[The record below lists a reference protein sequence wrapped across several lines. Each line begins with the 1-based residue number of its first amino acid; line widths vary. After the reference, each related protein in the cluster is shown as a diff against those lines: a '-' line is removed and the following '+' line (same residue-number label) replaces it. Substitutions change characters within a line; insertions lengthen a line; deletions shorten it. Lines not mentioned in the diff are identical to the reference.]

1 MEDLNSYF
9 HVAVYLFIAIAVFL
23 SLLTITFL
31 LRIRRELIQ
40 INGRL
45 STFAGPSEHEDAAEE
60 LTTLDF
66 ECYLCAKAVASSEA
80 VWLPSGSV
88 VCPLCSRKIDEAD

>member
-1 MEDLNSYF
+1 MEALNSYF
-9 HVAVYLFIAIAVFL
+9 HVTVYLVIAIAVFV

-45 STFAGPSEHEDAAEE
+45 STFVGHSEYEDAAEE
-60 LTTLDF
+60 NATLDF
-66 ECYLCAKAVASSEA
+66 ECSLCAKTVSSSEA
-80 VWLPSGSV
+80 VLLPSGSV
-88 VCPLCSRKIDEAD
+88 VCPVCSRKIDEAD

>member
-1 MEDLNSYF
+1 MEALDSYF
-9 HVAVYLFIAIAVFL
+9 PVTVYLVIAIAVVV

-45 STFAGPSEHEDAAEE
+45 STFVGHSEHEDAAEE
-60 LTTLDF
+60 TATLDF
-66 ECYLCAKAVASSEA
+66 ECSLCAKTVSSSEA
-80 VWLPSGSV
+80 VLLPSGSV
-88 VCPLCSRKIDEAD
+88 VCPVCSRKIDEAN

>member
-1 MEDLNSYF
+1 MEALNSYF
-9 HVAVYLFIAIAVFL
+9 HATVYLFIAIAVFV

-45 STFAGPSEHEDAAEE
+45 STFAGHSEQEDAAEE
-60 LTTLDF
+60 IATLDF
-66 ECYLCAKAVASSEA
+66 ECSLCAKTVSSSEA

-88 VCPLCSRKIDEAD
+88 VCPMCSRKIDEAD